1 MVEPNRFIAAMSG
14 MSSLGKRPS
23 QAASSMMGRTFSS
36 TQDRTVSRTRRCS
49 SVKRLSQ
56 AREATLGL
64 MLRNGIAAPNPLSHP
79 LHSPSRIMSVF
90 TGGSAYSMANSI
102 ADGYIITSELTFKK
116 FQASDLQT
124 FLAESDRLLREIRG
138 NQAPIDD

>member
-1 MVEPNRFIAAMSG
+1 
-14 MSSLGKRPS
+14 
-23 QAASSMMGRTFSS
+23 
-36 TQDRTVSRTRRCS
+36 
-49 SVKRLSQ
+49 
-56 AREATLGL
+56 
-64 MLRNGIAAPNPLSHP
+64 MLRNGIAAPNTLSHP

-124 FLAESDRLLREIRG
+124 LLAESDRLLREIRG
-138 NQAPIDD
+138 NQPPIDDVQAVQTPQPRLQRVTQAITLANAVRSRRR

>member
-1 MVEPNRFIAAMSG
+1 
-14 MSSLGKRPS
+14 
-23 QAASSMMGRTFSS
+23 
-36 TQDRTVSRTRRCS
+36 
-49 SVKRLSQ
+49 
-56 AREATLGL
+56 
-64 MLRNGIAAPNPLSHP
+64 
-79 LHSPSRIMSVF
+79 MSVF

-138 NQAPIDD
+138 NQAPIDDVQAVQTRQRRLQRVTHAITIANAVRSRRR